1 MGTTPSTDKTMCR
14 PATPTCVHTPAL
26 DERKCQGKQQPA
38 DAYPVRPGLSAVMN
52 FHTKNCF
59 GLPTLKPVVFFAL
72 DVAFTVVI
80 VLQALYML
88 EATAKTLILAL
99 MVLHALVIVL
109 TNYGPGAP
117 TLAVLP
123 TWAMTA
129 TDLLLTTCFL
139 VGPFTVSGFGNFGK
153 VFYPVVTVSGL
164 MFTAFTDMM
173 ASQRRIAKEFE

>member
-1 MGTTPSTDKTMCR
+1 MGTTTSTDKTMCR
-14 PATPTCVHTPAL
+14 PATPTCVHTP
-26 DERKCQGKQQPA
+26 ERKCQGKQQPA

-80 VLQALYML
+80 
-88 EATAKTLILAL
+88 
-99 MVLHALVIVL
+99 VLHALVIVL